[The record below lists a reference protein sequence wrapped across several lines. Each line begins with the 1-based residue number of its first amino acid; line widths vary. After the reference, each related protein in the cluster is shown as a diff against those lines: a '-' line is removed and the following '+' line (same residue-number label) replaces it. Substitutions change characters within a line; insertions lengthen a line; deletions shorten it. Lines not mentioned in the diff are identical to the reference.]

1 MQRAPLIDGADAGP
15 LSSLWATLASRL
27 FTINDWKV
35 VHREKHK
42 VEVGEIGPARAQLAA
57 FDKDRR
63 RALGERVTD
72 ASTEKEAA
80 EVTR

>member
-1 MQRAPLIDGADAGP
+1 
-15 LSSLWATLASRL
+15 
-27 FTINDWKV
+27 V
-35 VHREKHK
+35 VRREKHK

-63 RALGERVTD
+63 QALGERVTD
-72 ASTEKEAA
+72 TSTEKEAT